1 MCSWRDFLF
10 GIRFSIPPLLQSC
23 PASVK
28 FFMLTEWTARRWSLC
43 AFEKIKIQ
51 KWQHCLNLN
60 FYGLN
65 KSLEYLLISIGA
77 SLNIKTSSLE
87 FKQSDFQFSSVQ
99 SLSPVRLFV
108 TPWIAACQAS
118 LSITISWN
126 SLKLTSIESVMPS
139 HHLILCHPLLLPPIP
154 PSIRVFSNESTIH
167 TRWPKY
173 WSFSFSISPSKEHPG
188 LISFRMDWLDLFDR
202 WRIFLNSLSN
212 QFQSFW
218 ICYGKILHKELEGK
232 MYFLKFCFSQFLGI
246 ITFVIK
252 VVNFFSRIFSIY
264 SMLKKFQCVCGKYF
278 P

>member
-1 MCSWRDFLF
+1 M
-10 GIRFSIPPLLQSC
+10 SI
-23 PASVK
+23 
-28 FFMLTEWTARRWSLC
+28 
-43 AFEKIKIQ
+43 
-51 KWQHCLNLN
+51 
-60 FYGLN
+60 
-65 KSLEYLLISIGA
+65 
-77 SLNIKTSSLE
+77 
-87 FKQSDFQFSSVQ
+87 D
-99 SLSPVRLFV
+99 
-108 TPWIAACQAS
+108 
-118 LSITISWN
+118 
-126 SLKLTSIESVMPS
+126 SVMPS
-139 HHLILCHPLLLPPIP
+139 SHFILCHPLFLLPSIP
-154 PSIRVFSNESTIH
+154 PNIRVFSNESTLRM
-167 TRWPKY
+167 RWPKY